1 MFGFEV
7 TAFAGMAMGMFL
19 GGLAKGISGVA
30 LPLVAIAVALFFV
43 DVPASLAMIAMS
55 LVVTNIW
62 QAASIGDVRA
72 PIKRFWPLILSF
84 VVSLYLGSLLINIL
98 DGSLLFGIVG
108 VIAIVFALMQFWQPS
123 GKPMGST
130 AEKIFGPVAGLI
142 GGVLGGLT
150 SIWGPPMIIY
160 LFLLRLPKDVFVQTI
175 TTLYLLGAVP
185 LVFFYYINGI
195 LDGQRMWLSIVMCVP
210 ALAGI
215 ILGNKVRNHIDDALF
230 KKVLLVV
237 LFVIGLNM
245 IRRAFV

>member
-1 MFGFEV
+1 
-7 TAFAGMAMGMFL
+7 MFL
-19 GGLAKGISGVA
+19 GGIAKGISGVA

-55 LVVTNIW
+55 LVVTNLW
-62 QAASIGDVRA
+62 QMASIGDVRK

-84 VVSLYLGSLLINIL
+84 VVSLYLGSRLINVL
-98 DGSLLFGIVG
+98 DGNVLFGVIG
-108 VIAIVFALMQFWQPS
+108 VIAIIFALMQFWQPS
-123 GKPMGST
+123 GNPLGPV
-130 AEKIFGPVAGLI
+130 AEKVFGPVAGLI

-195 LDGQRMWLSIVMCVP
+195 FDGDRFWLSLVMCVP

-215 ILGNKVRNHIDDALF
+215 ILGNKIRNHINEALF
-230 KKVLLVV
+230 KRVLLAV
-237 LFVIGLNM
+237 LFIIGLNM
-245 IRRAFV
+245 IRRAFM